1 MWADFA
7 FSIPMNCGWC
17 RLSLAL
23 IFHKALSSQHIHHS
37 MGSPMR
43 CRHASHFLTSHASVT
58 FFIFVTVIFLAG
70 CAYFESNDVK
80 RGDQHLAAG
89 KWEEASMAY
98 RQALKEAPF
107 DQSLQEKY
115 SLAKERAASQYQ
127 ERGRAFSRSI
137 KSTWPWNNSREPSPS
152 SHRIPNTKRDLL
164 KRCV

>member
-1 MWADFA
+1 M
-7 FSIPMNCGWC
+7 
-17 RLSLAL
+17 L
-23 IFHKALSSQHIHHS
+23 
-37 MGSPMR
+37 
-43 CRHASHFLTSHASVT
+43 
-58 FFIFVTVIFLAG
+58 LAG

-127 ERGRAFSRSI
+127 ERGRAFLKEHQI
-137 KSTWPWNNSREPSPS
+137 
-152 SHRIPNTKRDLL
+152 DLAL
-164 KRCV
+164 EQF